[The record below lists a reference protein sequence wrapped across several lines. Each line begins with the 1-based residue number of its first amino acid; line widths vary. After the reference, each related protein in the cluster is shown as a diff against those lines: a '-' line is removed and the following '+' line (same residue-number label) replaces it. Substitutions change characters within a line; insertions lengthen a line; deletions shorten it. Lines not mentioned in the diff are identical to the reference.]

1 MSINLF
7 FFYFREMQNFIEP
20 YKEALRQ
27 IENQIAEQMDRIG
40 TVKRNILLNE
50 EKISRLIFNIGK
62 S

>member
-1 MSINLF
+1 MH
-7 FFYFREMQNFIEP
+7 NFIEP

-27 IENQIAEQMDRIG
+27 IENQIVEQMDRIG